1 MKNLSNKWLALG
13 AMFTLTACSDDGNY
27 GDNNGGYYDEDGQR
41 RGENAYS
48 NAEPGNNASYNNA
61 MTGNNAIFIPELE
74 EDFEFSRPAVV
85 GDEVFIANETLNSV
99 AIIDSTSLSIRT
111 LPVGFR
117 PTEIVGPGE
126 GADDDARVVVL
137 NKGSDSVSIIDP
149 ETQASDTIQ
158 IMPGAN
164 KLLSNEAGTAVIAWF
179 SSDAT
184 EDGDRNGDLSSVTLI
199 QGGEAHQ
206 VAVGFNVRRVEWT
219 SDGERALVLSDDGVS
234 ILDVG
239 SIDSDRAVPPTAV
252 LPSALTPLDPTDL
265 EVQLGSN
272 GAWAIARQATF
283 AGVVLTNLET
293 GEHHIV
299 RLPEIPTDLDLARA
313 DQPEALIMLRNT
325 GVMIRAS
332 VPDGVIA
339 AAAATAPAAPLP
351 PSGVDMGVDA
361 DMGANAPQDADMS
374 EALDMAPDMSEDT
387 PDMRAEDMHASSDMS
402 DDLDMGADMAA
413 ADMAPPVGEDMSAA
427 TPEPFALEAE
437 GVEVVTLDPEI
448 KLGAA
453 AVSGSGTQALIYTTI
468 GEQRRALLYDL
479 RDGETRPLRFEK
491 GLKAVIPDELGATFI
506 IFHTR
511 VDGEPPVDA
520 SPSDPAFIARSW
532 GLSVVDVLTASPRLV
547 LTQHEPWV
555 ATRWSVSDIDPRVYV
570 IFKRPREEAYQLDSH
585 RDVLGINLLTFSI
598 DSFRVPSLPEGIGAI
613 PSATRVYI
621 NQKHPQGRMTFV
633 DVLTNKRQ
641 TVTGYQLNAN
651 ID

>member
-1 MKNLSNKWLALG
+1 MKNQPITWLALS
-13 AMFTLTACSDDGNY
+13 ALLALAACSDSGENFY
-27 GDNNGGYYDEDGQR
+27 ENGGSGDRSRQD
-41 RGENAYS
+41 ENASS
-48 NAEPGNNASYNNA
+48 NNLAGGNNASPEPDS
-61 MTGNNAIFIPELE
+61 NNAIFIPELE
-74 EDFEFSRPAVV
+74 EDFEFSRPAVI

-111 LPVGFR
+111 IPVGFR

-126 GADDDARVVVL
+126 DAGDDARVVVL
-137 NKGSDSVSIIDP
+137 NKGSDSVSVIDP
-149 ETQASDTIQ
+149 KTRSSGAIP

-164 KLLSNEAGTAVIAWF
+164 KLRSNEAGTAVIAWY
-179 SSDAT
+179 SSSAA
-184 EDGDRNGDLSSVTLI
+184 EDGDRSGDLSSVTLI
-199 QGGEAHQ
+199 RGGEAHQ

-219 SDGERALVLSDDGVS
+219 SDGKRALVLSDDGVS
-234 ILDVG
+234 ILDVAA
-239 SIDSDRAVPPTAV
+239 IDSDRAIPPAAV
-252 LPSALTPLDPTDL
+252 LPVELAPLDPTDL
-265 EVQLGSN
+265 EVQLGRN
-272 GAWAIARQATF
+272 GAWAIARLASF

-293 GEHHIV
+293 GAHHIV
-299 RLPEIPTDLDLARA
+299 RLPEIPTDLDLAHA
-313 DQPEALIMLRNT
+313 DQLEALIMLRNT
-325 GVMIRAS
+325 GVMVRAS

-339 AAAATAPAAPLP
+339 AAAATAPMDP
-351 PSGVDMGVDA
+351 PPPTGM
-361 DMGANAPQDADMS
+361 DMGADDMS
-374 EALDMAPDMSEDT
+374 DMLDELDMALDMPADTSDMAPDM
-387 PDMRAEDMHASSDMS
+387 PASLDMS
-402 DDLDMGADMAA
+402 GDMDTSITE
-413 ADMAPPVGEDMSAA
+413 EDMSP
-427 TPEPFALEAE
+427 TPPDPFALDVE
-437 GVEVVTLDPEI
+437 GVELIALDPELE
-448 KLGAA
+448 LGAA
-453 AVSGSGTQALIYTTI
+453 AVSGSGTQALIYTTL

-532 GLSVVDVLTASPRLV
+532 GLSIVDVLTASPRLV
-547 LTQHEPWV
+547 LTQHEPWI

-613 PSATRVYI
+613 PSATRVYV

-633 DVLTNKRQ
+633 DVLTDKRQ